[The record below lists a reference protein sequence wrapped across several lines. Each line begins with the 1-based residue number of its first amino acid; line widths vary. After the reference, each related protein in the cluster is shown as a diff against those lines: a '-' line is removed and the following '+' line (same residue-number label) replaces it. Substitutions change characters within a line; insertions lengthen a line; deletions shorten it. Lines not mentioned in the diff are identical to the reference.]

1 MLSVSQKKK
10 TTKKEEEPLA
20 LFSDLLCAIVRL
32 SQAARKKSFRNVFSA
47 SRQNNIGV
55 LLYHCSEIHVHG
67 GKKGKKKK
75 CQEQHFRSVIM
86 LVQAR
91 TSSFC
96 WQTESTNK
104 LWLRVYN
111 KRNFCSLSQGAEKAQ
126 WGTSLFIV
134 WAHLLGSCQV
144 QEKINK

>member
-67 GKKGKKKK
+67 GKKMKEKKMSGATFSLCNYVGPSKNIK
-75 CQEQHFRSVIM
+75 FLLANRKYK
-86 LVQAR
+86 QAV
-91 TSSFC
+91 T
-96 WQTESTNK
+96 Q
-104 LWLRVYN
+104 
-111 KRNFCSLSQGAEKAQ
+111 SLQ
-126 WGTSLFIV
+126 
-134 WAHLLGSCQV
+134 
-144 QEKINK
+144 